1 VVTRPRR
8 LTLAGQF
15 LLLQLAIVLV
25 VLVAVAAVSLAQSG
39 RTFERVEGRHMLSVA
54 ETVAANPAV
63 RSGFTGDDRDTLAA
77 VAETARTTSGVTQ
90 VELAGPDGRVLTSPD
105 PGRVGSPLPHRDP
118 TVHEHRAW
126 TGTTTV
132 TGDLFLTARVPVLG
146 ADPARVGELV
156 GIVSV
161 GRRYPSTAE
170 RLRTAVPNLL
180 TYLGI
185 ASGLGL
191 AGSWLL
197 ARRVKRQTHG
207 LEPRE
212 IAGLVE
218 HREAMLHGIREGVL
232 ALDHDERV
240 TLVNDGAAAL
250 LALPPDPV
258 GRTLAELGVDGR
270 LYDVLTGR
278 AAGSGADEAVIGT
291 DRVLVLN
298 RMPVRSRDRA
308 LGSVTTLRDRTELV
322 ALQRELGTT
331 RTASDTLRAQTHE
344 FANQLHTI
352 SGLIQIGE
360 YDEVL
365 RFVDALS
372 RRRAALD
379 EDLVSRVEDPALVA
393 LLIAKT
399 SLAAERGVDLRLSPV
414 SRLPRVEPDLSA
426 DLTTVVGNLVD
437 NALDALAG
445 RSGTWVE
452 VTVGVDRDTVR
463 VTVRDNGPGVT
474 SADVFTQGYTT
485 KPEAYPGERGFGL
498 ALVRVVCTRRGGEV
512 TVGNDGGAVFT
523 ARLALGGRPT

>member
-15 LLLQLAIVLV
+15 LVLQLAIVLV
-25 VLVAVAAVSLAQSG
+25 VLVAVAAVSLAQSA
-39 RTFERVEGRHMLSVA
+39 RTFERVEGRHALSVA
-54 ETVAANPAV
+54 ETVAANPVV
-63 RSGFTGDDRDTLAA
+63 RSGFTGGDREALAA
-77 VAETARTTSGVTQ
+77 AAETARTTSGMTR
-90 VELAGPDGRVLTSPD
+90 VELAGADGRILTSQD
-105 PGRVGSPLPHRDP
+105 PGQVGAVLPHGGA
-118 TVHEHRAW
+118 TVHGRRAW
-126 TGTTTV
+126 TGTTSV
-132 TGDLFLTARVPVLG
+132 GGAVFLTARVPVLS
-146 ADPARVGELV
+146 ADPTRVGELV
-156 GIVSV
+156 GVVSV
-161 GRRYPSTAE
+161 GRRSPSTTE

-185 ASGLGL
+185 ASALGL

-218 HREAMLHGIREGVL
+218 HREAMLHGIKEGVI

-240 TLVNDGAAAL
+240 TLVNDVAAAL

-258 GRTLAELGVDGR
+258 GRTLTGLGVEGR

-278 AAGSGADEAVIGT
+278 VAGTGADEAVVGT

-298 RMPVRSRDRA
+298 RMPVRSRGRA

-360 YDEVL
+360 YTEVL
-365 RFVDALS
+365 RFVETLS
-372 RRRAALD
+372 RRRAELD
-379 EDLVSRVEDPALVA
+379 EDLVSRVEDPALAA

-399 SLAAERGVDLRLSPV
+399 SLAAERGVDLRVAPTT
-414 SRLPRVEPDLSA
+414 RLPRVEPDLSA
-426 DLTTVVGNLVD
+426 DLTTVVGNLLD
-437 NALDALAG
+437 NALDVLAG
-445 RSGTWVE
+445 RGGAWVE
-452 VTVGVDRDTVR
+452 LEVR
-463 VTVRDNGPGVT
+463 VWSGAVHVTVRDNGPGVG
-474 SADVFTQGYTT
+474 SAEVFTQGYTT
-485 KPEAYPGERGFGL
+485 KPQTYPGERGFGL
-498 ALVRVVCTRRGGEV
+498 ALVRVVCARRDGEI
-512 TVGNDGGAVFT
+512 TVGNDAGAVFT
-523 ARLALGGRPT
+523 ARLPLNGSPL